1 MKTILKHGNKR
12 QHTTTCTHCGCEF
25 SYEFED
31 VVNNNNYNGDIS
43 LTYHIPY
50 VTCPECGC
58 FVYMYEW
65 IPQTYPYCPT
75 SPYGG
80 PVIYSAQMKEVK
92 SPDAAL

>member
-58 FVYMYEW
+58 YVYIYEW
-65 IPQTYPYCPT
+65 IPQTYPYYPT

-92 SPDAAL
+92 SPDATL